1 MLFSLGHVII
11 ILKFAV
17 GGELLKELTQ
27 KQKQIYDFISEFILS
42 RGYPPSVREIGEAV
56 GLRSPSTV
64 HMHLGTLEKEGY
76 TLWVMSYF
84 INGTG
89 NALYIMA
96 K

>member
-1 MLFSLGHVII
+1 MF
-11 ILKFAV
+11 
-17 GGELLKELTQ
+17 TQ
-27 KQKQIYDFISEFILS
+27 KKYVH
-42 RGYPPSVREIGEAV
+42 SVQEVRA
-56 GLRSPSTV
+56 
-64 HMHLGTLEKEGY
+64 LEKEGY